1 MLEMK
6 SNVMTAAGVY
16 LGIFVGIYDNLKG
29 RRPKLKGNNFFFLFL
44 INYFDDKFWNLI
56 LHSEQKCYL
65 KLESRL

>member
-29 RRPKLKGNNFFFLFL
+29 RRPKLKGNNFFSYFLL
-44 INYFDDKFWNLI
+44 II
-56 LHSEQKCYL
+56 LMINFGT
-65 KLESRL
+65 